1 MVPHVLHPRR
11 FTTIAL
17 LAFALAV
24 ILLAAAP
31 AAFAAAPPNGGWYP
45 GPTLGSPGTGYAQFQ
60 WPLGVVV
67 GSSGNIFVA
76 DYLNGRA
83 EKLSAQGEYLGQTPY
98 LGATADSIAIDHRG
112 LIYVGTGASA
122 IYVYDQN
129 LDYLATISGYF
140 GGDIFGM
147 AFDSADNLYVSDISN
162 DRIVV
167 FDSAWTYQGHF
178 GDGAFSAPWG
188 LAVDSSNNLY
198 VADIS
203 NSGIQVWTSGG
214 TYLTTIASGTVS
226 YTTQLTIRDDILY
239 ADTYTFAPASMFVL
253 GLDGSYLQSIGSG
266 SISSYGGT
274 VGPDGTA
281 YMADFN
287 GSVVDTFLF
296 DGTPPTAWDDWDDQW
311 KNGDITVDLYAADDG
326 SGLRGFTWL
335 GLWTPLPTPPLELT
349 LSTTPGHCGIVLL
362 DYSATDNV
370 GNQSATKTV
379 FLKYDRVPPVTTVSG
394 LPSGNGMQPVTAVLQ
409 ATDVGSGVYTTWY
422 DLDDAGWALAPAD
435 GQIPVTTEGAHTLR
449 YYSNDIAGNGEDV
462 KEADFTLKFSAPYP
476 WDTTPPTVTSDAD
489 GQWHSLETTVALA
502 GTDDVG
508 AISEMDYRI
517 NGGGWTAYSYPPG
530 IDIPDPQDHSND
542 GVKKIEFTA
551 TDDSDNTSAV
561 QTGYVKID
569 TWKPRTRRGR
579 GARSGERLDQRR
591 RRGRHLP
598 GRRHRRGGAAHLRH
612 RHEQHHQRGRS
623 ADDGGRRHVR
633 RHRRGHARRRL
644 LLERL
649 VRRSAQRRDPAVP
662 AREHRPHGSRG
673 RADREPEVRHR
684 QDDQDPGLAVGQ
696 PEPDDRGDREDQE
709 RDQGREDRGAQ
720 ERRHH
725 GGPDRGQG
733 EVRLQAQARRLQGLG
748 VRDRPRRQQRRA
760 GRVEEADRHEVTG

>member
-476 WDTTPPTVTSDAD
+476 WDTTAPTVTSDAD

-502 GTDDVG
+502 GADDVG

-530 IDIPDPQDHSND
+530 IDILTPADHSND

-569 TWKPRTRRGR
+569 TWAPHSVAAVAPDPASGWTNAADVAVTFQAGDI
-579 GARSGERLDQRR
+579 GAGVLHTYAIDTNNTTSVVGPLTTV
-591 RRGRHLP
+591 
-598 GRRHRRGGAAHLRH
+598 
-612 RHEQHHQRGRS
+612 
-623 ADDGGRRHVR
+623 DGGQFDVTDEGMHVVAYFSSDSCVDLPNVETPKFLDVNIDR
-633 RHRRGHARRRL
+633 TAPVAAPTANQKCATGKTVKIPVSLSDNLSPTTAVTVKIKSGTKVVKTVVL
-644 LLERL
+644 KNVATTVAPTAVKVKYVCKLKPGVYKVWAFATDLAGN
-649 VRRSAQRRDPAVP
+649 SGAPA
-662 AREHRPHGSRG
+662 GSKK
-673 RADREPEVRHR
+673 
-684 QDDQDPGLAVGQ
+684 LT
-696 PEPDDRGDREDQE
+696 
-709 RDQGREDRGAQ
+709 
-720 ERRHH
+720 
-725 GGPDRGQG
+725 
-733 EVRLQAQARRLQGLG
+733 
-748 VRDRPRRQQRRA
+748 
-760 GRVEEADRHEVTG
+760 VTK